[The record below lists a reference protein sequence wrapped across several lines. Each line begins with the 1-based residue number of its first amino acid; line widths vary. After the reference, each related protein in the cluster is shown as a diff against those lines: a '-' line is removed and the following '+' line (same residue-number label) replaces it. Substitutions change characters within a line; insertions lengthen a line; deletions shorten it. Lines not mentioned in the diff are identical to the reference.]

1 MAGQQ
6 QAIGLNDSDNG
17 ERLAAAEDKLK
28 SPLARRFRGFLPVVL
43 DVETGGFN
51 CATDAVLEVA
61 ALTVTMDDNGYLL
74 EDRVY
79 SANVQPFEGAN
90 MEPSALEFTG
100 IDPHDPARNAIAE
113 NDAFRQLFQIVRK
126 AIKAQGC
133 TRAILVA
140 HNATFDHGFVNAVSE
155 RCALKRNP
163 FHPFSTFDTACL
175 AGLAYGQTVLS
186 RACEE
191 AGIEFDNASAHSALY
206 DAQKTTELFCQIVN
220 RWRDL
225 GGWLDSEQ

>member
-1 MAGQQ
+1 M
-6 QAIGLNDSDNG
+6 NDNDDF
-17 ERLAAAEDKLK
+17 ERDDKPK

-90 MEPSALEFTG
+90 LEPAALEFTG
-100 IDPHDPARNAIAE
+100 IDPHDPARNAIPE
-113 NDAFRQLFQIVRK
+113 NDAFRQLFQMVRK
-126 AIKAQGC
+126 AIKAHGC
-133 TRAILVA
+133 TRAIIVA
-140 HNATFDHGFVNAVSE
+140 HNATFDHGFVNAASE
-155 RCALKRNP
+155 RCELKRNP

-175 AGLAYGQTVLS
+175 AGLAYGQTVLA
-186 RACEE
+186 RACGG
-191 AGIEFDNASAHSALY
+191 AGIAFDNASAHSALY

-225 GGWLDSEQ
+225 GGWLDSDHSG

>member
-1 MAGQQ
+1 M
-6 QAIGLNDSDNG
+6 NDNDDFELTSDAD
-17 ERLAAAEDKLK
+17 EKLK

-61 ALTVTMDDNGYLL
+61 ALTVTMDEDGYLL

-79 SANVQPFEGAN
+79 SANVQPFKGAN
-90 MEPSALEFTG
+90 LEPSALEFTG
-100 IDPHDPARNAIAE
+100 IDPHDPARDAKSE
-113 NDAFRQLFQIVRK
+113 DDAFRQLFQMVRK
-126 AIKAQGC
+126 AIKAHGC
-133 TRAILVA
+133 TRAIIVA
-140 HNATFDHGFVNAVSE
+140 HNATFDHGFVNAASD
-155 RCALKRNP
+155 RCGLKRNP

-175 AGLAYGQTVLS
+175 AGLAYGQTVLA

-206 DAQKTTELFCQIVN
+206 DAQKTSELFCQIVN

-225 GGWLDSEQ
+225 GGWLDSGP

>member
-1 MAGQQ
+1 M
-6 QAIGLNDSDNG
+6 IDNDDIDRSDN
-17 ERLAAAEDKLK
+17 ADDKPK

-51 CATDAVLEVA
+51 CVTDAVLEVA
-61 ALTVTMDDNGYLL
+61 ALTVTMDEDGYLL

-79 SANVQPFEGAN
+79 SANVLPFEGAN
-90 MEPSALEFTG
+90 LEPSALEFTG
-100 IDPHDPARNAIAE
+100 IDPHDPARNAISE
-113 NDAFRQLFQIVRK
+113 NDAFRQLFQMVRK
-126 AIKAQGC
+126 AIKAHGC
-133 TRAILVA
+133 TRAIVVA
-140 HNATFDHGFVNAVSE
+140 HNATFDHGFVNAASE
-155 RCALKRNP
+155 RCELKRNP

-191 AGIEFDNASAHSALY
+191 AGITFDNASAHSALY

-225 GGWLDSEQ
+225 GGWLDSGQ